1 MAERSP
7 NSRKT
12 ANKATRS
19 GKPLVVYFSEEQA
32 DRLDV
37 VARSRRVSKT
47 DIVRV
52 AVQRLLD
59 AMASDQ
65 LDLPL
70 GL

>member
-1 MAERSP
+1 MAER
-7 NSRKT
+7 NSDTRKT
-12 ANKATRS
+12 AQKAIRS

-32 DRLDV
+32 DRLDI

-59 AMASDQ
+59 AIASDQ